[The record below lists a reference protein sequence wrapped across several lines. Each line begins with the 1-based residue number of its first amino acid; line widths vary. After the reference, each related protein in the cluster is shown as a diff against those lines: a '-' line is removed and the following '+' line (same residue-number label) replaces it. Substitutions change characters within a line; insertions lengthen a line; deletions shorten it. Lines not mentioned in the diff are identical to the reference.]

1 MLAPLIL
8 FFLITMITV
17 TKNDNSHQFPNKP
30 SHPEKIKVV
39 SIPLWKHLTMKSCSV
54 LASGCRCSQQNIIVT
69 TAVLI
74 SLCSC
79 LLFFFFPSSPVFLF
93 LLLSAY
99 LHVSPVSTFFFWFLA
114 AHPGQL
120 LLISLL
126 PNINHGVLALPDQ
139 LLLPDWWNS
148 KWILAVILLNS
159 LSRVL

>member
-99 LHVSPVSTFFFWFLA
+99 LHVSPVSTFFFLIPGSTPRTAVAHLLVTKYQPRRSRSSRSVALA
-114 AHPGQL
+114 RLVKLQMDPCCDL
-120 LLISLL
+120 
-126 PNINHGVLALPDQ
+126 V
-139 LLLPDWWNS
+139 
-148 KWILAVILLNS
+148 K
-159 LSRVL
+159 